1 MNIRR
6 ADGKLSGMNETM
18 SPHRTYA
25 QDEIA
30 SALDKLGVTD
40 QAAVLAE
47 AMSRL
52 LARSDADDI
61 GVALFLET
69 VCEVVPTRVQAL
81 RREHPDGGHE
91 TDGRG

>member
-6 ADGKLSGMNETM
+6 ADGNLSGMNETM
-18 SPHRTYA
+18 SPHRNHA

>member
-81 RREHPDGGHE
+81 RRQQPGGPA
-91 TDGRG
+91 

>member
-1 MNIRR
+1 LNIRR